1 MAITDAQQAK
11 QIMMKKGGPVHRHQ
25 LAKKRKDGKRPG
37 YYGPDMGHEN
47 DPGTDFG
54 KGTYDGGGSDIDFGG
69 APGGSDQDFARARA
83 AVEAR
88 NKAAKEA
95 EEKKRKEEKK
105 KKDIKTE
112 KKIQKTKKAKTKKVK
127 DFLDLADLENEAFGD
142 LTKSEVEFDDA
153 DTNKDGKVG
162 PIERFNA
169 FTNRKNKEFAAKR
182 SFDKFQ
188 DIEQYVSPIDDYGL
202 TGKEMAEKRGYTFD
216 GDKVTGYDKDKATSY
231 GYDFSD
237 LDKGL
242 ATLTSNKGT
251 SIEKTRPNLYDVNPK
266 GTYSAIQALLNST
279 RPDTQVT
286 AMNTLNKAA
295 DYGILAGKDKVT
307 QDDLRELRNRGRTDE
322 QIRIMEGGGGG
333 NDNSYIPPI
342 IVEKKEEV
350 EEEEDPFQL
359 GLAFRADGGRVGLM
373 EGGMP
378 YEGGIMDLESGRQM
392 YFLGKLVKKATRA
405 VKKIVKSPVG
415 KIGLG
420 ALMFGGLGGFSGISS
435 GFGGFAK
442 KFGFDAIK
450 KKIAGAGIGKL
461 AGLSI
466 GGGLLAGALAGKGY
480 EDEDGD
486 GFDDNTG
493 FSVEEY
499 RQKGAKGDV
508 PIAFRADG
516 GMSDVE
522 NDPQYKGWKRVFEI
536 NPEAA
541 EMHPKHREFV
551 KYYRGTERQAKE
563 EGGLMNLKGMEMDF
577 REEGG
582 FVPIGKKERAD
593 DVPARLSKNE
603 FVMTADAVRGAG
615 DGNIDKGAEK
625 MYNLMSKLEAEN
637 DQPQGLDGARKMFQT
652 SQRLEE
658 VL

>member
-11 QIMMKKGGPVHRHQ
+11 QIMMKKGGPVHRQQ

-37 YYGPDMGHEN
+37 YYGPDRGHAGEMGSQ
-47 DPGTDFG
+47 GFG
-54 KGTYDGGGSDIDFGG
+54 SGYSTSDVDFGG
-69 APGGSDQDFARARA
+69 RSGGSDQDFARARA
-83 AVEAR
+83 AIEAR
-88 NKAAKEA
+88 SKAAREA
-95 EEKKRKEEKK
+95 EEKRKKEEKK
-105 KKDIKTE
+105 QKDLKTE
-112 KKIQKTKKAKTKKVK
+112 KKIQQTKTKQKQKLK
-127 DFLDLADLENEAFGD
+127 DFATADGFGI
-142 LTKSEVEFDDA
+142 
-153 DTNKDGKVG
+153 
-162 PIERFNA
+162 IE
-169 FTNRKNKEFAAKR
+169 EEE
-182 SFDKFQ
+182 DKFQ
-188 DIEQYVSPIDDYGL
+188 DFFDTDLGKTGKELTDLKNFDKNNDGKIGPLEGLDKLRTDIAKKTLTNSAAQKLGMMQKTKVPSFFMSDMMRTTPPGVTTKGLDEILGVEGRDKKTGVGSMTNPFEVDYSMSQYGL
-202 TGKEMAEKRGYTFD
+202 TGKDLTSARDQIDVAMQDTISQADF
-216 GDKVTGYDKDKATSY
+216 DKVYGNNPPPKD
-231 GYDFSD
+231 D
-237 LDKGL
+237 
-242 ATLTSNKGT
+242 
-251 SIEKTRPNLYDVNPK
+251 
-266 GTYSAIQALLNST
+266 
-279 RPDTQVT
+279 
-286 AMNTLNKAA
+286 
-295 DYGILAGKDKVT
+295 
-307 QDDLRELRNRGRTDE
+307 
-322 QIRIMEGGGGG
+322 GG
-333 NDNSYIPPI
+333 SSERLPI
-342 IVEKKEEV
+342 IPLIKPVEDK
-350 EEEEDPFQL
+350 EEEEEEPFRL

-420 ALMFGGLGGFSGISS
+420 ALMFGGMGGFSGLGSG

-486 GFDDNTG
+486 GFDDKTG

-499 RQKGAKGDV
+499 RKRGAEGKG

-522 NDPQYKGWKRVFEI
+522 NDPQYKGWKRVFEV

-551 KYYRGTERQAKE
+551 KYYQNTERQGKE
-563 EGGLMNLKGMEMDF
+563 EGGLMDLKGMEMDF